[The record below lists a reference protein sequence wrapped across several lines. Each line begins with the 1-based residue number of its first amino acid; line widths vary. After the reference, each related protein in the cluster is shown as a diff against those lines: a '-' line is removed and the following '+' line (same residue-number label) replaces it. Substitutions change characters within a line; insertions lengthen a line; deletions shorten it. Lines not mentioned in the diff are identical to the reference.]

1 MIFNDSTMPRVTRSR
16 AKARAMFRP
25 WPFVAAVSIITFF
38 VAAAYIQDTVLGTPS
53 SQSLLRARS
62 EVNHCSDVHQAQ
74 DVCAYVKANCEHDQP
89 SLIPYLTIYYCTFG
103 YARVAGFVLLVLW
116 LGLLFSTIGIA
127 ASDFFTPNLQTIAT
141 VLNMPENLT
150 GVTFLALGN
159 GSPDLSSTIM
169 SMRSNSAAL
178 AVGELIGAACF
189 ITAIVAGSIAMIREF
204 KVDKQSFVRDLMFF
218 IVAVTFTLGFLLDG
232 ALRFSECIF
241 MIGYYACYVL
251 VVSGSHFYVSN
262 RERRVARAEERARA
276 VEESLQEG
284 GQERYR
290 DEGDSAAGQAQEPPG
305 FTAPDFTPAEGAR
318 PDAIPHIE
326 IEGTEADQEPES
338 ESEHRKHISAEI
350 ANSMRVRR
358 SMGGRRNTGNL
369 IRPSLVGALEL
380 NSALNRFREDQAEQ
394 RHPAHSRRHSMQNV
408 PQVNRSRVNSSMS
421 PTMPTGHMVPATRD
435 RAVSHTGNVTAP
447 MSRSGPMLHDD
458 PNATIA
464 EGSTAAGQST
474 PRRHRPRLS
483 ARSFQLDGNLAVP
496 PPDQTPTKPE
506 HPTKRTSTGPRSL
519 SPSMALEIPRPR
531 STSSERSEVL
541 SPFPGL
547 SDSPDPMT
555 PTSEVGEPQLP
566 NLPLLFSA
574 ANIANNNVNN
584 FYANETDGGDYDY
597 HEHQPALRWW
607 PYSILP
613 SPETIA
619 ATLFPTLQNWS
630 DKGTMDAF
638 VSALSV
644 PSVFLLSVTLPV
656 VDTRGPDPD
665 EDSECT
671 RLNAG
676 IEASRRLVDTE
687 WDEFRRHR
695 RMSSRDSS
703 ARASPTPL
711 SPMSAGDVPLR
722 HTGPIPKVVRG
733 PDDTDGGE
741 ALSEVGSITSEELMG
756 WNKWQVLLQV
766 VAGPPFATLIT
777 TSILLD
783 EPREVTLAAIRWST
797 VASAVLF
804 LLVLLTTKQGVRP
817 RFHSFFCF
825 PGFLISVAW
834 IAAIAGEVVGALKA
848 IGVIWSISEAILGL
862 TIFAAGNSVGDWVSN
877 YTIARLGSPV
887 MAL

>member
-1 MIFNDSTMPRVTRSR
+1 MPRVTPLR
-16 AKARAMFRP
+16 AKARTVFRP
-25 WPFVAAVSIITFF
+25 RPFLVAVTIVTLLVAVS
-38 VAAAYIQDTVLGTPS
+38 YIQDSILGPSS
-53 SQSLLRARS
+53 SQSLLRSRS
-62 EVNHCSDVHQAQ
+62 ETNHCSGVHQAQ
-74 DVCAYVKANCEHDQP
+74 DVCAYVKANCEHEQP
-89 SLIPYLTIYYCTFG
+89 SLIPYIDLYYCTFG

-189 ITAIVAGSIAMIREF
+189 ITAIVAGSIAMITEF
-204 KVDKQSFVRDLMFF
+204 KVDKQSFVRDLVFF
-218 IVAVTFTLGFLLDG
+218 IVAVMFTLGFLLDG

-241 MIGYYACYVL
+241 MIAYYACYVL

-276 VEESLQEG
+276 VEQSLQDG

-290 DEGDSAAGQAQEPPG
+290 DEGESVTGQVQGPPG
-305 FTAPDFTPAEGAR
+305 FSVPDSTPTEGPR

-326 IEGTEADQEPES
+326 IEGSQSDLEPES

-369 IRPSLVGALEL
+369 IRPSLAGALEL
-380 NSALNRFREDQAEQ
+380 NSALKRFREDQAEQ
-394 RHPAHSRRHSMQNV
+394 RQPAHTRRHSMQNV
-408 PQVNRSRVNSSMS
+408 PQIHRGRVYSATS
-421 PTMPTGHMVPATRD
+421 PTVSAGHMAPATRD

-447 MSRSGPMLHDD
+447 TMGSGPTLPDD
-458 PNATIA
+458 PDTTIA
-464 EGSTAAGQST
+464 EGSTASGQST
-474 PRRHRPRLS
+474 PRRHRSRLS

-496 PPDQTPTKPE
+496 PLDQAPTKPE
-506 HPTKRTSTGPRSL
+506 HPTKRTSTGPQSL
-519 SPSMALEIPRPR
+519 SPRMALDIPPRR

-547 SDSPDPMT
+547 SDSPLPMT

-566 NLPLLFSA
+566 HLPLLSA
-574 ANIANNNVNN
+574 AANLANNNVNN
-584 FYANETDGGDYDY
+584 FYANETDGGDYGY

-613 SPETIA
+613 PPETIA

-630 DKGTMDAF
+630 DKGSMDAF

-695 RMSSRDSS
+695 RLSSRDSS
-703 ARASPTPL
+703 VRASPTPL
-711 SPMSAGDVPLR
+711 SPLSAGDVPLR

-733 PDDTDGGE
+733 PDEPDGGE
-741 ALSEVGSITSEELMG
+741 GLFEDESVTSEELMG

-777 TSILLD
+777 ASLLL
-783 EPREVTLAAIRWST
+783 EQPRQATLAAVRWST
-797 VASAVLF
+797 IASAVLF

-817 RFHSFFCF
+817 RFHSLFCF